1 MNNEYLYRLLEDGSM
16 TKKEFDFC
24 AKYGLI
30 DLNVIEESLNF
41 SSIHDNKDSLPKLD
55 DIKHTFKGG
64 TSDSLNG
71 VKKLH
76 NLNMDEQTGKKKV
89 VLKTEPTEK
98 DKNDEEHVKNLKSL
112 GNSMLYKIPS
122 GAASVAIATP
132 TLTALKRGTE
142 KYEEAKKD
150 LEALKKDG
158 SSKNK
163 SDTTNH
169 KNESNKEENKPI
181 KTENKS
187 TETHDKSNETNNNTD
202 NDSGINHD
210 SGDGDSIIGHV
221 GNFMKDHGYG
231 TTHVVLGTMAG
242 LALAKGGYHLYKHM
256 RFKKKTKPTFDEAH
270 KAATEA
276 LKKTHPDLAVHAD
289 KEIRND
295 VNKVITANK
304 ENFKDNHQDTHKM
317 IINHFKSDKYKQ
329 DLVNRFNQNKK

>member
-24 AKYGLI
+24 VKYGLI
-30 DLNVIEESLNF
+30 DLDVIEENLNF
-41 SSIHDNKDSLPKLD
+41 SSIKHGVADAATDALAYKDHKNLINKKQPVSQNSSNDN
-55 DIKHTFKGG
+55 
-64 TSDSLNG
+64 
-71 VKKLH
+71 
-76 NLNMDEQTGKKKV
+76 GKKKV

-98 DKNDEEHVKNLKSL
+98 DKNDEEHVKLLKGSL
-112 GNSMLYKIPS
+112 RSMAYRTAPMAFSTMGVLGTYKMAKDAQNKINSTDAKSKEILTGKKSQEADKPNGDHGS
-122 GAASVAIATP
+122 NSNHSTNAS
-132 TLTALKRGTE
+132 
-142 KYEEAKKD
+142 D
-150 LEALKKDG
+150 
-158 SSKNK
+158 
-163 SDTTNH
+163 H
-169 KNESNKEENKPI
+169 
-181 KTENKS
+181 S
-187 TETHDKSNETNNNTD
+187 TETSHG
-202 NDSGINHD
+202 SG
-210 SGDGDSIIGHV
+210 GGHGEGEGGV
-221 GNFMKDHGYG
+221 VDHVLNIAHKGKEWAADHGITNFHVAMG
-231 TTHVVLGTMAG
+231 TVAAAM
-242 LALAKGGYHLYKHM
+242 LAKGGYHLYKHM

>member
-24 AKYGLI
+24 VKYGLI
-30 DLNVIEESLNF
+30 DLDVIEENLNF
-41 SSIHDNKDSLPKLD
+41 SSIKHGVADAATDALAYKDHKNLINKKQPVSQNSSNDN
-55 DIKHTFKGG
+55 
-64 TSDSLNG
+64 
-71 VKKLH
+71 
-76 NLNMDEQTGKKKV
+76 GKKKV

-98 DKNDEEHVKNLKSL
+98 DKNDEEHVKLLKGSL
-112 GNSMLYKIPS
+112 RSMAYR
-122 GAASVAIATP
+122 
-132 TLTALKRGTE
+132 TAPM
-142 KYEEAKKD
+142 AF
-150 LEALKKDG
+150 
-158 SSKNK
+158 
-163 SDTTNH
+163 
-169 KNESNKEENKPI
+169 
-181 KTENKS
+181 S
-187 TETHDKSNETNNNTD
+187 TM
-202 NDSGINHD
+202 G
-210 SGDGDSIIGHV
+210 
-221 GNFMKDHGYG
+221 
-231 TTHVVLGTMAG
+231 VLGTYKMAKDAQNKINSTDAKSKEILTG
-242 LALAKGGYHLYKHM
+242 KKSQEADKPNGDHGSNSNHSTNASDHGTETSHGSGGGHGEGEGGVVDHVLNIAHKGKEWAADHGITNFHVAMGTVAAAMLAKGGYHLYKHM

>member
-24 AKYGLI
+24 VKYGLI
-30 DLNVIEESLNF
+30 DLDVIEENLNF
-41 SSIHDNKDSLPKLD
+41 SSIHDAKGNIDT
-55 DIKHTFKGG
+55 IKH
-64 TSDSLNG
+64 G
-71 VKKLH
+71 VADAATDALAYKDHKNLINKK
-76 NLNMDEQTGKKKV
+76 QTNSQNSSNDNGKKKV

-98 DKNDEEHVKNLKSL
+98 DKNDEEHVKLLKGSL
-112 GNSMLYKIPS
+112 RSMAYR
-122 GAASVAIATP
+122 
-132 TLTALKRGTE
+132 TAPM
-142 KYEEAKKD
+142 AF
-150 LEALKKDG
+150 
-158 SSKNK
+158 
-163 SDTTNH
+163 
-169 KNESNKEENKPI
+169 
-181 KTENKS
+181 S
-187 TETHDKSNETNNNTD
+187 TM
-202 NDSGINHD
+202 G
-210 SGDGDSIIGHV
+210 
-221 GNFMKDHGYG
+221 
-231 TTHVVLGTMAG
+231 VLGTYKMAKDAQNKINSTDAKSKEILTG
-242 LALAKGGYHLYKHM
+242 KKSQEADKPNSDHGNNSNHSANASDHGTETSNSSGGGHGDGEGGVVDHVLNIAHKGKEWAADHGITNFHVAMGTVAAAMLAKGGYHLYKHM